1 MIEKLQGLRPVIM
14 DVDTGV
20 DDALAIM
27 MAVKCD
33 ALRLLGITTVSGNVS
48 LSQATLNTRKILFAL
63 EQERLNT
70 GEIEYG
76 DVPVIP
82 GADRPMLRPLFFEHH
97 VHGRDGLGGAL
108 HDVELPPLPGDLPH
122 AASFIIEQAKTYH
135 GELELI
141 MTAPLTNLAIAVRM
155 CPELPKLIRR
165 VVIMGGVVGSFGNV
179 TPTAEYNMYVD
190 PEAARIVLQ
199 AGFELTMVGLDVT
212 RKALLSEEHLQELDG
227 TELGPIVR
235 QCTKDYMDR
244 YRERNGINACALHDP
259 LAVGAAID
267 PTLVVTKK
275 LYVDVE
281 TKSELCDG
289 QTVCDFQNRLGHSPN
304 VNVCLDVD
312 SERFI
317 RQFIGL
323 IKQ

>member
-1 MIEKLQGLRPVIM
+1 MDKLERVRPVIM

-27 MAVKCD
+27 MAVKSD

-63 EQERLNT
+63 NQERLNR
-70 GEIEYG
+70 GEIAYE
-76 DVPVIP
+76 DIPVIP
-82 GADRPMLRPLFFEHH
+82 GADRPLLRPLFFEHH

-108 HDVELPPLPGDLPH
+108 SNVELPPLSEELPH
-122 AASFIIEQAKTYH
+122 AAAFIIEQAKAYK

-155 CPELPKLIRR
+155 CPELPQLIKR
-165 VVIMGGVVGSFGNV
+165 VVMMGGVVRSFGNV
-179 TPTAEYNMYVD
+179 TPTAEYNIYVD
-190 PEAARIVLQ
+190 PEAARMVLE
-199 AGFELTMVGLDVT
+199 AGFDLTMVGLDVT
-212 RKALLSEEHLQELDG
+212 RQALLSEQHLQEMDG

-267 PTLVVTKK
+267 PTLVVTQK

-289 QTVCDFQNRLGHSPN
+289 QTVCDFQNRLGHIPN

-317 RQFIGL
+317 HQFINL